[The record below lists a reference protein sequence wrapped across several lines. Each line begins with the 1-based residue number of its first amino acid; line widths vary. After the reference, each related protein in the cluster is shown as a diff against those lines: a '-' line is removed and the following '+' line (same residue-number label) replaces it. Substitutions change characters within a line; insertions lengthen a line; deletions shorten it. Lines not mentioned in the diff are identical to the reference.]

1 MSDLFL
7 DNREARQRVTAG
19 DADEPRPLG
28 IRMPGNVAQASTPR
42 PKLEDFGY
50 KWADISPSASAPEN
64 SPPKPKLE
72 DFGYKWAD
80 SPAPARAST
89 TATPERAPI
98 KEGVFTG
105 LGKALVG
112 GVEDT
117 AGSLFSAGAT
127 LVDAKG
133 AVVDSAQAA
142 IARSPDEARALQAFK
157 GDIASR
163 QAADD
168 SGILAGIKNVA
179 GATFDNPEGA
189 FQMLVSQLPNT
200 VAALGA
206 GAAGGATG
214 FALGGPIGGTIG
226 FLTGL
231 FSANTALEIGGKA
244 QQAARD
250 GNFTDAER
258 YEAMK
263 EGVVKGGVITA
274 VDAVTLGASKWIL
287 GTANRAVETATVRTL
302 EAAGY
307 DATKLATSIKQA
319 QNEAL
324 KGTANMGR
332 EASTAALEKATFE
345 AMVREGITDPKL
357 VTSIRKAQS
366 TALDGVNTIA
376 RKAGR
381 GTAAVGLET
390 VGEGLGE
397 YLGELAATGK
407 ASPTEAVLEALAG
420 LSMSVTELGGLSKLE
435 KPGLLTSATNINAP
449 QIEKSESK
457 IPLASDLNANL
468 TSLQTGNSQFL
479 NAVFD
484 ERLKDKDRRED
495 TLNVMAAM
503 YAKELQADPKATP
516 ENNPVLKT
524 IQDAAVK
531 LNIFN
536 EVNNRVG
543 DQREPTNY
551 ELAGEQILS
560 DFPQF
565 EKTFLGELEVI
576 ATTLPAQTTP
586 KFDNRIQD
594 TPITAVSEE
603 DVMNAPLPDEDAGV
617 AVTSNASPIEAKLN
631 AVRNS
636 DNPGSEAARLIQET
650 AFSNDNKSIEGWT
663 SSEPD
668 RYNVV
673 SHVSPDNSQ
682 RVFTHNELPDVVFN
696 SRDDLFGAFKLL
708 DEAANVRKQLIAD
721 KSKPTIKAN
730 EDEVLPDIDPDLLF
744 SKTEEGKVKA
754 VFFKDL
760 KKVFFSKF
768 AWQVGDIPGMT
779 TRRQFR
785 GLEMH
790 EIGAHYAIERMV
802 GSAEY
807 QRLLTEMSKLKGKDK
822 FITEAYNSVP
832 SDTIPALVDH
842 EALGYLVENYES
854 NNFVQRFFQMVKDW
868 FAKTF
873 NGQEL
878 TSTDLLNMVR
888 AAYQIHSKEVSRVYL
903 KENISAT
910 PKAGTKR
917 VVFQDALQA
926 TPEAHKF
933 LDFVNQFKDDIVLTG
948 SLAIAAQKPIF
959 RPVGTQVHD
968 LDFTV
973 ANKDKLPEI
982 LEAVAQ
988 QYPNSAI
995 ASQFSSRKTQAD
1007 VISLT
1012 LDKNDPKSLTVDF
1025 FTKLGGKSM
1034 EVTNPVQQ
1042 TYTGADGQT
1051 RSVTLLNASAVFDKK
1066 LAMNRAK
1073 DVNDALQSE
1082 AFDVAFS
1089 KTSSDGTPKT
1099 KQDLVKVLPKVIE
1112 AIRNSTTETLSASEL
1127 KEIIE
1132 ERMSIKPEW
1141 AALIDKLTLTDVILS
1156 SVPKSEKPKAQRVKT
1171 TEFIPSGMEA
1181 GLASSTDTDEATVK
1195 GTFVKAKATRRSKEE
1210 IAADKLK
1217 ETERVAEEQR
1227 VAEQSKSFFEQRNKE
1242 TPKEQLLKEATN
1254 SKIKKI
1260 YTDNTRADFFQN
1272 VVNKLLGA
1280 IASLEKRIQ
1289 ESNSYVDEDGA
1300 RFRRLRDEQDGM
1312 ENQIEATGRVS
1323 SGEEY
1328 YQKELEATFS
1338 NPDSIRSLL
1347 ARKKILDLELQ
1358 NAMSEKVSKQAK
1370 QGKLAIRAIRREI
1383 SEAID
1388 EAVKNGLPIEM
1399 ARELQDFW
1407 IDGIDNYLN
1416 LGRITAAEK
1425 KAEESKEMQEFMDQ
1439 MNKSAEE
1446 VTLPSDT
1453 EFAFKVLSDLQSKKI
1468 NAAQA
1473 VDLIEQA
1480 DVRRELENKKSFV
1493 SKIISGLIADYKIV
1507 YDEKLRGE
1515 QLLGSKFSRLPEDQ
1529 FDLQESVWSNHPASN
1544 ILFKYKKDGTIRF
1557 DDIQN
1562 LFAENNTDMPHSVVK
1577 TSEIAASKGLLDF
1590 MKENNHNPSFKFYWL
1605 RSMDRVVTSDKS
1617 VLDSFMY
1624 TDLER
1629 DLYQEYKAETGS
1641 IKNRLKNATQIQ
1653 NRNYGNLLFNRF
1665 SLDQMRNPDSL
1676 PINTRMQ
1683 LQQMYPDLIDAYFND
1698 IYFANNNGYGKQ
1710 AADVLST
1717 EDRQLFDSWLDRK
1730 NKANEDASARLER
1743 KPYFTQL
1750 SQFKHIDD
1758 ETFNALY
1765 KMMKDDSVSNLPMIF
1780 EMAQT
1785 IQNAAMNDQGVDLDT
1800 GALMPKQALL
1810 YKQLQD
1816 KKAEEAKKSG
1826 DVTVT
1831 RADLAAEDEADAF
1844 EQTVMSA
1851 YVRSQMGEKGVG
1863 SSSLKRDP
1871 LFDFN
1876 TYKDS
1881 VNGRMVSYEEN
1892 SGDQN
1897 SSNVDDESVA
1907 EQMMYG
1913 IDIDMQDMTSQEQD
1927 SQVEEDPDAED
1938 PRLRQG
1944 QYSGFLST
1952 GLVMNYVAQITKNWK
1967 NAPNIVVLQS
1977 HLQLPEGIRE
1987 EVAAKLRNGMGAKGL
2002 FDGATGTIYL
2012 FSNYLSSKDDAQF
2025 TLFHEAYGHL
2035 GLRLMF
2041 GKDFDTFLDNMYK
2054 SSPAVRFETDALMAR
2069 GGMGRLEAIEE
2080 TLSEFAGDNRENS
2093 LVKDFVG
2100 KIISSLRK
2108 IGLDR
2113 VANYLGG
2120 FTDAELAYS
2129 LKAARSYAQNFA
2141 GYSPLSGGPADVRLS
2156 SDRPPYEI
2164 FAKKATFTTGYAR
2177 YDPLSG
2183 QYYVYVVPV
2192 GVTDIR
2198 QSSKMLIKNSLED
2211 VIKELTPYGT
2221 LERRV
2226 RSGLYTDNTIPED
2239 FVRFINSRQKGYWEG
2254 LRDSIQ
2260 RATQNQ
2266 YLPVFRLVEQ
2276 MEREGR
2282 LTGNLDLRKFLRTT
2296 ERQSAVMTED
2306 FKNNYV
2312 LKIMDLLAKAEK
2324 NKGTY
2329 IEGATN
2335 VYSMLNKFLLAQ
2347 TAEERNIAVNRK
2359 DKEGKVF
2366 AGSGMASASSVAAD
2380 PAKYPED
2387 TATKILDFVKTQPYS
2402 QEFEKIGNLLNKMS
2416 DAKMDWEV
2424 KSGLITQTEA
2434 DLRRK
2439 AYKFYRNLSGVN
2451 NMLDEDYSTDPSL
2464 NIFKKFNVRGKD
2476 KNALGRAD
2484 EAPDILARTIVA
2496 GEASIIRGNKNLV
2509 AQKVLNFFETNYDPN
2524 FVSINEQAYSKRLGD
2539 DGFIAFEQKAGYY
2552 SQPDVFVAKVKG
2564 IPVTIRFKDAGP
2576 NSIKEALHGKVEPQS
2591 EHPVRHIMQLMGR
2604 ATGALITK
2612 YNPFWIPV
2620 NFVRD
2625 VQTLFFNSGV
2635 NGQVGWRVAGQMGKA
2650 LLPAIGTSVRVALMD
2665 MHVTS
2670 DAGKAAKNTLLGM
2683 FKPNQEML
2691 DHYMEGRKA
2700 GAFTSF
2706 INNKNLEDQI
2716 IEINEAINGTS
2727 AIGKVQGFFKFW
2739 ELITLPVEMAPRLAA
2754 YSTMVKNGR
2763 SVLDAADYAGGVTVD
2778 FNMRGSNEWLRAA
2791 YLFFNPAV
2799 QGTAQI
2805 GRLALDNPARFGA
2818 VAAGLMSLGFLTSM
2832 LGRMQGDDEDEKDR
2846 ERREVGLSKLDSLPD
2861 YKRATSIVLFP
2872 ETRGGAIPLAYGWNA
2887 FFAAGVFAADS
2898 IYGNVP
2904 VSLSIKRTL
2913 QAAFEAF
2920 SPVGGGGFDMTKVA
2934 SDPGGQVLNLVMPT
2948 VLAPMS
2954 QWYTNT
2960 NRFGGPI
2967 YPDSQFAGQ
2976 SGRSDV
2982 TKAFSSVNPVSRWLV
2997 ENIQE
3002 ATGGN
3007 RLNQKGIDI
3016 NPALVDHLVQSYVP
3030 GLVTE
3035 AYKGAGVAV
3044 RKARGEEMARDK
3056 EPFFDRFSA
3065 YGMESFNAA
3074 AFRRIQEKVDGAYEE
3089 YSLTTSNN
3097 PRKQDIL
3104 RAHPELGL
3112 VKTLTDQV
3120 EKEMRNGR
3128 KDIRDAEEQAYVL
3141 RQSGYIT
3148 EANKMDR
3155 DAVELRNKTKKYE
3168 KQMLDKVVIQATKSG
3183 FGREVYA
3190 D

>member
-7 DNREARQRVTAG
+7 DSREARQRVTAG

-28 IRMPGNVAQASTPR
+28 VRMPVNVAQASTPR

-64 SPPKPKLE
+64 SPAKPKLE

-80 SPAPARAST
+80 SPVPARAST
-89 TATPERAPI
+89 TATPERVPP

-117 AGSLFSAGAT
+117 TGSLFSAGAT

-142 IARSPDEARALQAFK
+142 MARSPDEARALQAFK

-345 AMVREGITDPKL
+345 AMVREGITDTKL
-357 VTSIRKAQS
+357 VTSIRSAQS
-366 TALDGVNTIA
+366 AALDGVNTIA

-420 LSMSVTELGGLSKLE
+420 LSMSVTELGGLSMLE

-449 QIEKSESK
+449 QKEIAGGN

-468 TSLQTGNSQFL
+468 TSLPDLSLQTVND
-479 NAVFD
+479 AFD
-484 ERLKDKDRRED
+484 RRLKQNKDD
-495 TLNVMAAM
+495 TLNVIAAI
-503 YAKELQADPKATP
+503 YAKQLQADPTATP
-516 ENNPVLKT
+516 ENNSVLKT
-524 IQDAAVK
+524 IQDATVK
-531 LNIFN
+531 LSIFS
-536 EVNNRVG
+536 EMRSRVG
-543 DQREPTNY
+543 DQREPTEY
-551 ELAGEQILS
+551 ELSGEQILS
-560 DFPQF
+560 DSPRF
-565 EKTFLGELEVI
+565 ETQLLKELEVV
-576 ATTLPAQTTP
+576 ATTLPRQTTP
-586 KFDNRIQD
+586 KFDNRILD
-594 TPITAVSEE
+594 TPTLNISEE
-603 DVMNAPLPDEDAGV
+603 DVMNAPLPDDDVGV
-617 AVTSNASPIEAKLN
+617 VVNQERSPLDSKLDF
-631 AVRNS
+631 VRS
-636 DNPGSEAARLIQET
+636 AENPGTEAARLIQET
-650 AFSNDNKSIEGWT
+650 AYGTDNRLIAGWT
-663 SSEPD
+663 ASEPD
-668 RYNVV
+668 RYNVITQ
-673 SHVSPDNSQ
+673 VSPDKTE
-682 RVFTHNELPDVVFN
+682 RVFTHNELPDVIFN
-696 SRDDLFGAFKLL
+696 TRDDLFNAFTLL
-708 DEAANVRKQLIAD
+708 DEASKVRNQSIAD
-721 KSKPTIKAN
+721 KAKPAIKAN
-730 EDEVLPDIDPDLLF
+730 EDDVLPDIDPDLLF
-744 SKTEEGKVKA
+744 SKDPNGKIKA

-760 KKVFFSKF
+760 KKVFFSKS
-768 AWQVGDIPGMT
+768 ASQIGDIPGMT

-802 GSAEY
+802 GSTEY
-807 QRLLTEMSKLKGKDK
+807 QRLLTEMSKLKGMDN
-822 FITEAYNSVP
+822 FMTEAYNSVP
-832 SDTIPALVDH
+832 ADTIPALIDH

-868 FAKTF
+868 YAKNF

-878 TSTDLLNMVR
+878 TSTDLLNTVR
-888 AAYQIHSKEVSRVYL
+888 AAYQIHSKEVARVYL
-903 KENISAT
+903 KDNISAT

-917 VVFQDALQA
+917 VVFQDALQS

-933 LDFVNQFKDDIVLTG
+933 LDFVNQFKDDLALSG

-959 RPVGTQVHD
+959 RPVQTQVHD

-973 ANKDKLPEI
+973 SNKDKLPEI
-982 LEAVAQ
+982 LGAINQ
-988 QYPNSAI
+988 QYPDSAI
-995 ASQFSSRKTQAD
+995 SSQFSSRRTKAD
-1007 VISLT
+1007 VISIT
-1012 LDKNDPKSLTVDF
+1012 LNKNDPKSLTVDF
-1025 FTKLGGKSM
+1025 FTKLGGESM

-1042 TYTGADGQT
+1042 TYTGADGQS
-1051 RSVTLLNASAVFDKK
+1051 RSVTLLSADAVFDKK
-1066 LAMNRAK
+1066 MAMNRVK

-1089 KTSSDGTPKT
+1089 KTPSDGTPKT
-1099 KQDLVKVLPKVIE
+1099 KDDLVKVLPKVIE

-1156 SVPKSEKPKAQRVKT
+1156 SVPKSEKPKPQRVKT
-1171 TEFIPSGMEA
+1171 AEFIPSGMEA

-1195 GTFVKAKATRRSKEE
+1195 GTFVKAKAARRSKEE
-1210 IAADKLK
+1210 IAEDKRK
-1217 ETERVAEEQR
+1217 ETERVAEEQKA
-1227 VAEQSKSFFEQRNKE
+1227 AEKSKAFFEQRNKE

-1280 IASLEKRIQ
+1280 IASIEKRIQ
-1289 ESNSYVDEDGA
+1289 ESNSYVDEDGT

-1312 ENQIEATGRVS
+1312 ENQIESTGRVS

-1338 NPDSIRSLL
+1338 SPDSIKSLL

-1388 EAVKNGLPIEM
+1388 DAVKNGLPINM
-1399 ARELQDFW
+1399 ARELQEEY
-1407 IDGIDNYLN
+1407 ITGIDNYLK
-1416 LGRITAAEK
+1416 LGNITAAEK
-1425 KAEESKEMQEFMDQ
+1425 KAEEVKEMQEFMDQ
-1439 MNKSAEE
+1439 MNKSAQE

-1468 NAAQA
+1468 NVAQA

-1480 DVRRELENKKSFV
+1480 DLRKELENKKSFV
-1493 SKIISGLIADYKIV
+1493 SKILSGLITDYKIV

-1590 MKENNHNPSFKFYWL
+1590 MRENNHNPSFKFYWL
-1605 RSMDRVVTSDKS
+1605 GSMDRVVTSNKS

-1629 DLYQEYKAETGS
+1629 DLYQEYKSETGA
-1641 IKNRLKNATQIQ
+1641 IKNRLRNATQVQ

-1676 PINTRMQ
+1676 PSNTRMQ
-1683 LQQMYPDLIDAYFND
+1683 LQQMYPDLTDAYFSD

-1710 AADVLST
+1710 AADVLSA
-1717 EDRQLFDSWLDRK
+1717 EDRRLFDNWLDRRS
-1730 NKANEDASARLER
+1730 KANADASARLER
-1743 KPYFTQL
+1743 KQYFTQL

-1765 KMMKDDSVSNLPMIF
+1765 KMMRDDSVSNLPMIF

-1831 RADLAAEDEADAF
+1831 RADLDTQDEADAF

-1871 LFDFN
+1871 VFDFN
-1876 TYKDS
+1876 TYKES
-1881 VNGRMVSYEEN
+1881 NGSRLVSYEEN

-1897 SSNVDDESVA
+1897 ASNVDDESVA

-1927 SQVEEDPDAED
+1927 SQVDEDPDAED

-1952 GLVMNYVAQITKNWK
+1952 ALVMNYVSQITKNWK

-1987 EVAAKLRNGMGAKGL
+1987 DVAAKLRNGMGAKGL
-2002 FDGATGTIYL
+2002 FDGSTGTIYL

-2041 GKDFDTFLDNMYK
+2041 GKDFDVFLDNMYK
-2054 SSPAVRFETDALMAR
+2054 SSPAVKYETDLLMAK

-2093 LVKDFVG
+2093 IVKDFFG
-2100 KIISSLRK
+2100 KVISSLRK

-2113 VANYLGG
+2113 VANYIGG
-2120 FTDAELAYS
+2120 FTDSELAYS
-2129 LKAARSYAQNFA
+2129 LKAARKYAQNFA
-2141 GYSPLSGGPADVRLS
+2141 GYSPLSGGPTDIRLS

-2260 RATQNQ
+2260 RMTQNQ

-2282 LTGNLDLRKFLRTT
+2282 VTGNLDLRKFLRTT

-2347 TAEERNIAVNRK
+2347 TAEERNKAVNNK
-2359 DKEGKVF
+2359 DGTNF
-2366 AGSGMASASSVAAD
+2366 AGSGMASASSVEVD
-2380 PAKYPED
+2380 PVKYPED

-2402 QEFEKIGNLLNKMS
+2402 QEFEKIGILLNKMS

-2424 KSGLITQTEA
+2424 KSGLLTQTEA

-2451 NMLDEDYSTDPSL
+2451 SKLDEDYSTDPSL

-2496 GEASIIRGNKNLV
+2496 AEASIIRGNKNLV

-2539 DGFIAFEQKAGYY
+2539 DGFVTFEQKAGYY

-2591 EHPVRHIMQLMGR
+2591 EHPVRHVMQLMGR
-2604 ATGALITK
+2604 TTGALITK

-2625 VQTLFFNSGV
+2625 VQTLFFNAGV
-2635 NGQVGWRVAGQMGKA
+2635 NGTVGWRLAGQMGKA
-2650 LLPAIGTSVRVALMD
+2650 LLPAIGTSARVALMD
-2665 MHVTS
+2665 MRVTT
-2670 DAGKAAKNTLLGM
+2670 DAGKAAKNMLLGL
-2683 FKPNQEML
+2683 FKPNEEML
-2691 DHYMEGRKA
+2691 KHYMEGRKA

-2727 AIGKVQGFFKFW
+2727 VIGKVQGFFKFW

-2778 FNMRGSNEWLRAA
+2778 FNMRGSDEWLRAA

-2805 GRLALDNPARFGA
+2805 AKLAKDNPARFGA

-2832 LGRMQGDDEDEKDR
+2832 LGRMQGDDEDEKKR
-2846 ERREVGLSKLDSLPD
+2846 KRKEAGLSELDPVPD
-2861 YKRATSIVLFP
+2861 YKRGTSIILFP

-2960 NRFGGPI
+2960 NRHGGPI

-2997 ENIQE
+2997 ENVQE

-3030 GLVTE
+3030 GLITE
-3035 AYKGAGVAV
+3035 AYKGAGVAI

-3074 AFRRIQEKVDGAYEE
+3074 AFRRVQEKVDGVYEE

-3104 RAHPELGL
+3104 RAHPEIGRM
-3112 VKTLTDQV
+3112 KNLTDSV
-3120 EKEMRNGR
+3120 EKEMRSGR
-3128 KDIRDAEEQAYVL
+3128 KDIRDMEERAYVL
-3141 RQSGYIT
+3141 KQSGYIT
-3148 EANKMDR
+3148 EANKMDAA
-3155 DAVELRNKTKKYE
+3155 AVDLRNKTKKYE
-3168 KQMLDKVVIQATKSG
+3168 KQMLETVVIQAAKSG
-3183 FGREVYA
+3183 FSREVYS